1 MTEFGFV
8 GELPAETEISC
19 THQRFASLGSSYCV
33 PYTSRFLRREP
44 ELLHRLIVV
53 PQADVAFVSRP
64 SVVRSS
70 WLSTE
75 AFL

>member
-8 GELPAETEISC
+8 GE
-19 THQRFASLGSSYCV
+19 
-33 PYTSRFLRREP
+33 
-44 ELLHRLIVV
+44 LIVV
-53 PQADVAFVSRP
+53 PQADVAFVSRL